1 VCPMIVVVFV
11 VLGPLIVL
19 SQHIRFS
26 SKLYMYRMGYTA
38 ATGGNILEA
47 EPLILGSTL
56 FLWQFPHFFALNWMY
71 REDYK
76 RGGFAMIAT
85 SDPDGSRTA
94 SLIRQYTLYLASIPI
109 VSSVLEIT
117 SPMFAVEGLV
127 LNSYAFYVAHKF
139 DRDRSNANARK
150 VFLTSLW
157 YLPCIMMLF
166 LLHSRQWHKENA
178 TDDLEEEARAS
189 SPLENL
195 MHYLQ
200 SKGKEL
206 CIHETIADKDVW
218 ISLNEKK
225 TPFDKSKC
233 PVSLVRNMKD
243 EDVEKDDETAADCR
257 KV

>member
-1 VCPMIVVVFV
+1 
-11 VLGPLIVL
+11 
-19 SQHIRFS
+19 
-26 SKLYMYRMGYTA
+26 
-38 ATGGNILEA
+38 
-47 EPLILGSTL
+47 
-56 FLWQFPHFFALNWMY
+56 
-71 REDYK
+71 
-76 RGGFAMIAT
+76 MIAT

-178 TDDLEEEARAS
+178 TDDLEEEARAC

-233 PVSLVRNMKD
+233 PVSLVRSMKD
-243 EDVEKDDETAADCR
+243 EDLEKDDETAADCR